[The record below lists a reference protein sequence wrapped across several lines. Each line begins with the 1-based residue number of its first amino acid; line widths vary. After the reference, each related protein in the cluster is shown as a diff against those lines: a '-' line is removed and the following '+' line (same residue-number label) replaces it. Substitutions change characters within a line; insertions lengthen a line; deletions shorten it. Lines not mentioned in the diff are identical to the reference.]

1 MGSRDVLT
9 RLCSRFDDPAFT
21 LLFVL
26 FCTQALTSFVF
37 GAMVFACVCSCCVG
51 ALIGIGTCVRAPGE
65 STPADV
71 TFATDDEE
79 RS

>member
-1 MGSRDVLT
+1 
-9 RLCSRFDDPAFT
+9 
-21 LLFVL
+21 
-26 FCTQALTSFVF
+26 VF
-37 GAMVFACVCSCCVG
+37 GGDALCDVG